1 METPSM
7 DSFEPVRSRAIVP
20 GTATEILG
28 TSAAIVALRR
38 LAPKIARSDAPTLI
52 TGATGTGKEH
62 VARAIHGASERA
74 RNAFVAVN
82 CAAIPDTLF
91 EAELFGFER
100 GSFTGAT
107 HARKGSAVLADG
119 GTLFLDEI
127 GELSVH
133 CQSKLLRVL
142 EEGEVH
148 PIGAPRPIKVNLRL
162 IAATNH
168 EVENDVVEGRF
179 RGDLY
184 YRINVARVTIPDLAD
199 RPEDIPVY
207 LDHFID
213 RFNRRWGTRVVGA
226 DAELKDLLFS
236 YDWPGNVREIRNF
249 VEGVFIDPPDG
260 LIGRHHIPAAFSH
273 LNKMYSR
280 TGEEEHRR
288 LIAALEKSNWNK
300 VEAARL
306 LHWSRMTLYRKLT
319 KYNVTRSVSPGPSG
333 ETRTV

>member
-1 METPSM
+1 M
-7 DSFEPVRSRAIVP
+7 
-20 GTATEILG
+20 
-28 TSAAIVALRR
+28 ALRR
-38 LAPKIARSDAPTLI
+38 LAPKIARSEAPTLI
-52 TGATGTGKEH
+52 TGSTGTGKEH
-62 VARAIHGASERA
+62 VARAIHQASRRA
-74 RNAFVAVN
+74 QNAFVAVN

-100 GSFTGAT
+100 GSFTGAM
-107 HARKGSAVLADG
+107 HARKGNAVIADG

-127 GELSVH
+127 GELSLH

-148 PIGAPRPIKVNLRL
+148 PIGASKPVKVDLRI
-162 IAATNH
+162 IAATNRDI
-168 EVENDVVEGRF
+168 EDDVAGRRF

-184 YRINVARVTIPDLAD
+184 YRINVARVAIPDLAE
-199 RPEDIPVY
+199 RPEDISVY
-207 LDHFID
+207 LDHFIE
-213 RFNRRWGTRVVGA
+213 RFNRRWGTEVVGT
-226 DAELKDLLFS
+226 DDELRDLLSS

-260 LIGRHHIPAAFSH
+260 LIGVRHIPAAFSH
-273 LNKMYSR
+273 LHKMYSR
-280 TGEEEHRR
+280 TGEDEHRR

-319 KYNVTRSVSPGPSG
+319 KYNVTRGGSG
-333 ETRTV
+333 GGTTAA